1 MGGGFLGS
9 IRLRCS
15 FCIVGRGGRR
25 KKFSCFWSNLMAVL
39 EHVAIVFHDEE
50 MVKGLIETG
59 PCGICQMDRV
69 QFLCI

>member
-1 MGGGFLGS
+1 
-9 IRLRCS
+9 
-15 FCIVGRGGRR
+15 
-25 KKFSCFWSNLMAVL
+25 MAVL